1 MQDNP
6 RRGILLMVATTI
18 IFSIQ
23 DGISRYLA
31 GSYDIITI
39 VAIRYWFFAIFVG
52 AFSARKSGGFKQAAA
67 TSQPQAYFAK
77 RFAAK
82 EAVYKALSGA
92 GVSGLSWQQ
101 AETLSLPNGAP
112 VISLTGQCKTALEA
126 LTPDGYKA
134 QISISLSDEPPYALA
149 FVIINAVPLK
159 LDS

>member
-1 MQDNP
+1 MILGVGTDIVDA
-6 RRGILLMVATTI
+6 RRIGKSIDQFADKFIERIFTTAE
-18 IFSIQ
+18 
-23 DGISRYLA
+23 RA
-31 GSYDIITI
+31 
-39 VAIRYWFFAIFVG
+39 A
-52 AFSARKSGGFKQAAA
+52 AAA
-67 TSQPQAYFAK
+67 TSQSEAYFAK

-92 GVSGLSWQQ
+92 GVSGLGWQQ

-112 VISLTGQCKTALEA
+112 VMSLTGQCKTALEA

>member
-1 MQDNP
+1 MILGVGTDIVDA
-6 RRGILLMVATTI
+6 RRIGKSIDQFADKFIDRIFTTAE
-18 IFSIQ
+18 
-23 DGISRYLA
+23 R
-31 GSYDIITI
+31 
-39 VAIRYWFFAIFVG
+39 
-52 AFSARKSGGFKQAAA
+52 AAADA

-92 GVSGLSWQQ
+92 GMSGLRWQQ

-112 VISLTGQCKTALEA
+112 VMSLTGQCKTALEA

>member
-1 MQDNP
+1 MILGVGTDIVDA
-6 RRGILLMVATTI
+6 RRIGKSIDQFACKFTDRIFTTAE
-18 IFSIQ
+18 
-23 DGISRYLA
+23 RA
-31 GSYDIITI
+31 
-39 VAIRYWFFAIFVG
+39 A
-52 AFSARKSGGFKQAAA
+52 AAA
-67 TSQPQAYFAK
+67 TSQPHAYFAK

-92 GVSGLSWQQ
+92 GVSGLGWQQ
-101 AETLSLPNGAP
+101 AETLSLPNGTP
-112 VISLTGQCKTALEA
+112 VMSLTGQCKTALEA

>member
-1 MQDNP
+1 MILGVGTDIVDA
-6 RRGILLMVATTI
+6 RRIGKSIDQFANKFIDRIFTTAE
-18 IFSIQ
+18 
-23 DGISRYLA
+23 R
-31 GSYDIITI
+31 
-39 VAIRYWFFAIFVG
+39 
-52 AFSARKSGGFKQAAA
+52 AAADA

-92 GVSGLSWQQ
+92 GMSGLGWQQ

-112 VISLTGQCKTALEA
+112 VMSLTGQCKTALEA

-149 FVIINAVPLK
+149 FVIINALPLK

>member
-1 MQDNP
+1 MILGDGTDIVDV
-6 RRGILLMVATTI
+6 RRIGKSIDQFADKFTDRIFTTAE
-18 IFSIQ
+18 
-23 DGISRYLA
+23 R
-31 GSYDIITI
+31 
-39 VAIRYWFFAIFVG
+39 
-52 AFSARKSGGFKQAAA
+52 SAASA

-92 GVSGLSWQQ
+92 GVSGLGWQQ

-112 VISLTGQCKTALEA
+112 VMLLTGQCKTALEA

-149 FVIINAVPLK
+149 FVIINAVPLN

>member
-1 MQDNP
+1 MILGVGTDIVDA
-6 RRGILLMVATTI
+6 RRIGKSIDQFANKFVDRIFTTAE
-18 IFSIQ
+18 
-23 DGISRYLA
+23 R
-31 GSYDIITI
+31 
-39 VAIRYWFFAIFVG
+39 
-52 AFSARKSGGFKQAAA
+52 AAADA

-92 GVSGLSWQQ
+92 GMSGLGWQQ

-112 VISLTGQCKTALEA
+112 VMSLTGQCKTALEA

>member
-1 MQDNP
+1 MILGVGTDIVDA
-6 RRGILLMVATTI
+6 RRIGKSIDQFADKFIDRIFTTAE
-18 IFSIQ
+18 
-23 DGISRYLA
+23 R
-31 GSYDIITI
+31 
-39 VAIRYWFFAIFVG
+39 
-52 AFSARKSGGFKQAAA
+52 AAADA

-92 GVSGLSWQQ
+92 GIPGLGWQQ

-112 VISLTGQCKTALEA
+112 VMSLTGQCKTALEA

>member
-1 MQDNP
+1 MVLGVGTDIVDA
-6 RRGILLMVATTI
+6 RRIGKSIDQFADKFIDRVFTTAE
-18 IFSIQ
+18 
-23 DGISRYLA
+23 R
-31 GSYDIITI
+31 
-39 VAIRYWFFAIFVG
+39 
-52 AFSARKSGGFKQAAA
+52 AAAYA

-92 GVSGLSWQQ
+92 GVSGLGWQQ

-112 VISLTGQCKTALEA
+112 VMSLTGQCKTALEA

>member
-1 MQDNP
+1 MILGVGSDIVDA
-6 RRGILLMVATTI
+6 RRIGKSIEQFADKFIERIFTTAE
-18 IFSIQ
+18 
-23 DGISRYLA
+23 RA
-31 GSYDIITI
+31 
-39 VAIRYWFFAIFVG
+39 A
-52 AFSARKSGGFKQAAA
+52 AAA

-82 EAVYKALSGA
+82 EAVYKALSGT
-92 GVSGLSWQQ
+92 GVSGLGWQQ

-112 VISLTGQCKTALEA
+112 VMSLTGQCKTALEA

-134 QISISLSDEPPYALA
+134 QISISLSDETPYALA

>member
-1 MQDNP
+1 MILGVGTDIVDV
-6 RRGILLMVATTI
+6 RRIGKSIDQFADKFTDRIFTTAE
-18 IFSIQ
+18 
-23 DGISRYLA
+23 R
-31 GSYDIITI
+31 
-39 VAIRYWFFAIFVG
+39 
-52 AFSARKSGGFKQAAA
+52 AAAVA

-92 GVSGLSWQQ
+92 GMSGLGWQQ

-112 VISLTGQCKTALEA
+112 VMSLTGQCKTALEA

-134 QISISLSDEPPYALA
+134 QILISLSDESPYALA

>member
-1 MQDNP
+1 MILGVGTDIVDA
-6 RRGILLMVATTI
+6 RRIGKSIDQFADTFIDRIFTTAE
-18 IFSIQ
+18 
-23 DGISRYLA
+23 R
-31 GSYDIITI
+31 
-39 VAIRYWFFAIFVG
+39 
-52 AFSARKSGGFKQAAA
+52 AAADA

-92 GVSGLSWQQ
+92 GVSGLGWQQ
-101 AETLSLPNGAP
+101 AETLSLPNGTP
-112 VISLTGQCKTALEA
+112 VMSLTGQCKTALEA

>member
-1 MQDNP
+1 MILGVGTDIVDE
-6 RRGILLMVATTI
+6 RRIGKSIDQFADKFIERIFTTAE
-18 IFSIQ
+18 
-23 DGISRYLA
+23 RA
-31 GSYDIITI
+31 
-39 VAIRYWFFAIFVG
+39 A
-52 AFSARKSGGFKQAAA
+52 AAA

-82 EAVYKALSGA
+82 EAVYKALSVA
-92 GVSGLSWQQ
+92 GVSGLGWQQ
-101 AETLSLPNGAP
+101 VETLSLPNGAP
-112 VISLTGQCKTALEA
+112 VMSLTGQCKTALEA

>member
-1 MQDNP
+1 MILGVGTDIVDA
-6 RRGILLMVATTI
+6 RRIAKSIDRFSNKFTARIFTEAERVA
-18 IFSIQ
+18 
-23 DGISRYLA
+23 
-31 GSYDIITI
+31 
-39 VAIRYWFFAIFVG
+39 
-52 AFSARKSGGFKQAAA
+52 AAA
-67 TSQPQAYFAK
+67 TDQPQAYFAK

-92 GVSGLSWQQ
+92 GVSGLRWQQ
-101 AETLSLPNGAP
+101 AETLSLPNGSP
-112 VISLTGQCKTALEA
+112 VVALTGECKMALEA

>member
-52 AFSARKSGGFKQAAA
+52 AFSAQMRWIQTSRRYRQPWLQADRSVLLVANMRGCIWL
-67 TSQPQAYFAK
+67 AK
-77 RFAAK
+77 LVWFNFM
-82 EAVYKALSGA
+82 LF
-92 GVSGLSWQQ
+92 L
-101 AETLSLPNGAP
+101 
-112 VISLTGQCKTALEA
+112 
-126 LTPDGYKA
+126 
-134 QISISLSDEPPYALA
+134 LA
-149 FVIINAVPLK
+149 IL
-159 LDS
+159 

>member
-1 MQDNP
+1 MILGVGTDIVDA
-6 RRGILLMVATTI
+6 RRIGKSIDQFANKFIDRIFTTAE
-18 IFSIQ
+18 
-23 DGISRYLA
+23 R
-31 GSYDIITI
+31 
-39 VAIRYWFFAIFVG
+39 
-52 AFSARKSGGFKQAAA
+52 AAA
-67 TSQPQAYFAK
+67 DATSKPQVYFAK

-92 GVSGLSWQQ
+92 GMSGLGWQQ

-112 VISLTGQCKTALEA
+112 VMSLTGQCKTALEA